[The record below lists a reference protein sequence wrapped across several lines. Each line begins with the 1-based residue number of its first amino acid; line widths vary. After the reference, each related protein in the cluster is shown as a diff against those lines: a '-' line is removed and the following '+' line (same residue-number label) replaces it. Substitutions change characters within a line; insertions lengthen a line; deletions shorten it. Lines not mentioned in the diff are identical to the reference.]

1 MKTVKAKE
9 PVRLRQKKLANGNK
23 SLYLDIY
30 IDGAR
35 RYEFL
40 KLYLI
45 PEKTKADKDRNRET
59 LALANSIK
67 AQRIVEIQA
76 GKFGFGNPQAEKI
89 LVFDFIQSI
98 IDKKAGT
105 TRKSWENMLA
115 HLRLYEPRNITFKEV
130 TQKWCRGFHDYL
142 DTKARLWDIDT
153 RKRIEEKKPLSEGTK
168 KLLFLKLNAALNEA
182 VKNDIIPS
190 NPMKSVDKF
199 SDVHAERQYLTLE
212 EVKKLA
218 ATECLNA
225 ELKRAF
231 LFSCLTGLRWSD
243 LIALRW
249 SDVEDMNGHTRIIFR
264 QQKTQQVE
272 YLDISEQA
280 AELMGDKP
288 EEDDLI
294 FGRFMHPVM
303 ARNEIAAWVKAAGIN
318 KHITFHCA
326 RHTFAVL
333 MLDLGIDIYTLSKL
347 LGHRCLE
354 TTEVYAKILDKNK
367 QAAVSRIPNILD

>member
-1 MKTVKAKE
+1 MTTKAKE
-9 PVRLRQKKLANGNK
+9 PVRLRQKTLANGNK

-40 KLYLI
+40 KLYLV
-45 PEKTKADKDRNRET
+45 PDKTKEAKEQNKQT

-76 GKFGFGNPQAEKI
+76 GKFGFNNPQADKI
-89 LVFDFIQSI
+89 LVFDYIQSL
-98 IDKKAGT
+98 IDKKAGS
-105 TRKSWENMLA
+105 TRKSWENMLSYV
-115 HLRLYEPRNITFKEV
+115 RLYEKRNITFKDV
-130 TQKWCRGFHDYL
+130 TQKWCRGFRDYL
-142 DTKARLWDIDT
+142 DKEARLWDIDT
-153 RKRIEEKKPLSEGTK
+153 RKHIEEKKPLKEGTK
-168 KLLFLKLNAALNEA
+168 RLVILKLNAALNEA
-182 VKNDIIPS
+182 VRNDIIPS
-190 NPMKSVDKF
+190 NPMKNVDKF
-199 SDVHAERQYLTLE
+199 SDVETERQYLTLE
-212 EVKKLA
+212 EVRKLA
-218 ATECLNA
+218 ATECVNE

-243 LIALRW
+243 IIALRW
-249 SDVEDMNGHTRIIFR
+249 SDVENMNGRTRLVFK
-264 QQKTQQVE
+264 QQKTQNIE
-272 YLDISEQA
+272 YLDISDQA
-280 AELMGDKP
+280 ASFMGERP

-303 ARNEIAAWVKAAGIN
+303 ARNEIRAWIKAAGIN

-333 MLDLGIDIYTLSKL
+333 MLDLGVDIYTLSKL

-367 QAAVSRIPNILD
+367 QAAVSKIPNIFDD